1 MLAAA
6 PRITDAPAI
15 PPGPSRLRVL
25 DLLRFCAALG
35 VVLFHFGETRAWG
48 TSHAFPTLSTATVF
62 GVYGVRL
69 FFLISGFVILMSAW
83 GRTPGHFTASRI
95 ARLFPAYWASVLVL
109 GGLAVFGLTTDHR
122 PSLTELLANVT
133 MLQHG
138 FAVRDLEVV
147 YWTLWQE
154 LVFYALIACLAA
166 VGITYRRCLAFMG
179 AWVLLL
185 AIADR
190 VDADLLQVVLVP
202 FSAPYFIAGMALFLV
217 HRFGG
222 SLFPWLFVGVGWILG
237 LYTAL
242 SEGSP
247 VVRRYG
253 QALGSALVVG
263 VISLIFLVMVLVAVG
278 AFDRI
283 DWRWLTFLGA
293 LTYPLYLF
301 HHHIGFLVIRWLHPA
316 LGNRLTLPLA
326 VAAALVVAYGVHR
339 LVERPL
345 QPRMRAALDRS
356 LTADAGRVPLTE
368 TAVASAVS
376 PMAPPVPAV
385 SPPVPAVPPPASLP
399 VPAVPPPASLPVPLP
414 PGASAPHAEPTPGAG
429 YLPRGG

>member
-6 PRITDAPAI
+6 PRISDAQAI
-15 PPGPSRLRVL
+15 PSGPSRLRVL

-48 TSHAFPTLSTATVF
+48 TPNAFPALSAVTMF

-83 GRTPGHFTASRI
+83 GRTPGHFAASRI
-95 ARLFPAYWASVLVL
+95 ARLFPAYWASVLAL
-109 GGLAVFGLTTDHR
+109 GGLAVGGLITDHR
-122 PSLTELLANVT
+122 PSLTELLANIT

-138 FAVRDLEVV
+138 FGVRDLEIV

-190 VDADLLQVVLVP
+190 VNADLLQAVLVP
-202 FSAPYFIAGMALFLV
+202 FSAPYFIAGMALYLV

-222 SLFPWLFVGVGWILG
+222 SLFPWLFVGVGWTLG

-242 SEGSP
+242 DGEP
-247 VVRRYG
+247 TAVRKYG

-263 VISLIFLVMVLVAVG
+263 VISLIFLVMILVALG

-301 HHHIGFLVIRWLHPA
+301 HHHVGFLLIQWLHPA

-326 VAAALVVAYGVHR
+326 VAAALLVAYAVHR

-368 TAVASAVS
+368 TAAVS
-376 PMAPPVPAV
+376 PVSSIPAPVPTAVPAAV
-385 SPPVPAVPPPASLP
+385 SSPAPYAETT
-399 VPAVPPPASLPVPLP
+399 
-414 PGASAPHAEPTPGAG
+414 PGAS

>member
-6 PRITDAPAI
+6 PRIADASANPS
-15 PPGPSRLRVL
+15 GPSRLRVL

-35 VVLFHFGETRAWG
+35 VVVFHFAETRAWG
-48 TSHAFPTLSTATVF
+48 TPNAFPTLSAVTMF

-83 GRTPGHFTASRI
+83 GRTPGRFAASRI
-95 ARLFPAYWASVLVL
+95 ARLFPAYWASVLIL
-109 GGLAVFGLTTDHR
+109 GGLAVAGLITDHR
-122 PSLTELLANVT
+122 PSLTELLANMT

-138 FAVRDLEVV
+138 FSVRDLEIV

-154 LVFYALIACLAA
+154 LVFYALIACFAA
-166 VGITYRRCLAFMG
+166 VGITYRRCLGFMG

-190 VDADLLQVVLVP
+190 VNADLLQAVLVP
-202 FSAPYFIAGMALFLV
+202 FSAPYFIAGMALYLI

-222 SLFPWLFVGVGWILG
+222 SLFPWLFVGAGWTLG

-242 SEGSP
+242 DGEP
-247 VVRRYG
+247 TAIRRFG
-253 QALGSALVVG
+253 PALGSALVVG
-263 VISLIFLVMVLVAVG
+263 VISLIFLVMILVAVG
-278 AFDRI
+278 AFDRV
-283 DWRWLTFLGA
+283 DWRWLTFLGT

-301 HHHIGFLVIRWLHPA
+301 HHHVGFLLIQWLHPV
-316 LGNRLTLPLA
+316 LGNRVTLPLV
-326 VAAALVVAYGVHR
+326 VAAVLVVAYGVHR

-345 QPRMRAALDRS
+345 QPRMRAALERS
-356 LTADAGRVPLTE
+356 LAADAGRVRE
-368 TAVASAVS
+368 TAAGSATPSTSGPTPSTPGSV
-376 PMAPPVPAV
+376 PAGAEGATPGPVPAT
-385 SPPVPAVPPPASLP
+385 SAPAPAVVAPPSPYAQ
-399 VPAVPPPASLPVPLP
+399 
-414 PGASAPHAEPTPGAG
+414 GTAPRPS

>member
-6 PRITDAPAI
+6 PRIPDAPAI

-48 TSHAFPTLSTATVF
+48 TPNAFPALSAVTMF

-83 GRTPGHFTASRI
+83 GRTPGHFAASRI
-95 ARLFPAYWASVLVL
+95 ARLFPAYWASVLAL
-109 GGLAVFGLTTDHR
+109 GGLAVGGLITDHR
-122 PSLTELLANVT
+122 PSLTELLANMT

-138 FAVRDLEVV
+138 FRVRDLEIV

-190 VDADLLQVVLVP
+190 VDADLLQAVLVP
-202 FSAPYFIAGMALFLV
+202 FSAPYFIAGMALYLI

-222 SLFPWLFVGVGWILG
+222 SLFPWLFVGMGWILA
-237 LYTAL
+237 LYSAL
-242 SEGSP
+242 NEGP
-247 VVRRYG
+247 PAVRRYG

-263 VISLIFLVMVLVAVG
+263 VISLIFLVMILVAVG
-278 AFDRI
+278 AFVRI

-301 HHHIGFLVIRWLHPA
+301 HHHVGFLLIQWLHPV
-316 LGNRLTLPLA
+316 LGNRVTLPLA

-345 QPRMRAALDRS
+345 QPRMRAALERS
-356 LTADAGRVPLTE
+356 LTADSAHVPLPE
-368 TAVASAVS
+368 TAAASAVPVVSAPVS
-376 PMAPPVPAV
+376 PQLSAPV
-385 SPPVPAVPPPASLP
+385 SPPLRAPAPY
-399 VPAVPPPASLPVPLP
+399 
-414 PGASAPHAEPTPGAG
+414 AETPGTG

>member
-48 TSHAFPTLSTATVF
+48 TPNAFPGLSTVTVF

-83 GRTPGHFTASRI
+83 GRTPGHFAASRI

-109 GGLAVFGLTTDHR
+109 GGLAVGGLITDHR
-122 PSLTELLANVT
+122 PSLTELLANMT

-138 FAVRDLEVV
+138 FAVRDLEIV

-185 AIADR
+185 AIAHR
-190 VDADLLQVVLVP
+190 VNADLLQAVLVP

-222 SLFPWLFVGVGWILG
+222 SLFPWLFVGVGWTLA
-237 LYTAL
+237 LYTELDMETTA
-242 SEGSP
+242 S
-247 VVRRYG
+247 RRYG
-253 QALGSALVVG
+253 QALWSALVVG
-263 VISLIFLVMVLVAVG
+263 VISLIFLVMIFVAVG

-301 HHHIGFLVIRWLHPA
+301 HHHVGFLLIQWLHPV

-345 QPRMRAALDRS
+345 QPRMRAALERS

-368 TAVASAVS
+368 TAVVS
-376 PMAPPVPAV
+376 PVSSIPAPAPA
-385 SPPVPAVPPPASLP
+385 A
-399 VPAVPPPASLPVPLP
+399 VPLP
-414 PGASAPHAEPTPGAG
+414 PGAPAPYAETTPGAG

>member
-15 PPGPSRLRVL
+15 SPGPSRLRVL

-48 TSHAFPTLSTATVF
+48 TPNAFPALSAVTMF

-83 GRTPGHFTASRI
+83 GRTPGHFAASRI

-109 GGLAVFGLTTDHR
+109 GGLAVGGLITDHR
-122 PSLTELLANVT
+122 PSLTELLANMT

-138 FAVRDLEVV
+138 FRVRDLEIV

-190 VDADLLQVVLVP
+190 VNADLLQAVLVP
-202 FSAPYFIAGMALFLV
+202 FSAPYFIAGMALYLV

-222 SLFPWLFVGVGWILG
+222 SLFPWLFVGVGWVLG
-237 LYTAL
+237 LYAVLNEEPPAL
-242 SEGSP
+242 
-247 VVRRYG
+247 RRYG
-253 QALGSALVVG
+253 QALGSALVVA
-263 VISLIFLVMVLVAVG
+263 VISLIFLVMILVAVG
-278 AFDRI
+278 AFDRF
-283 DWRWLTFLGA
+283 DWRWLTFLGT

-301 HHHIGFLVIRWLHPA
+301 HHHVGFLLIQWLHPA
-316 LGNRLTLPLA
+316 LGNRVTLPLA
-326 VAAALVVAYGVHR
+326 VAAALLVAYGVHR

-356 LTADAGRVPLTE
+356 LTADAGRVPSATAE
-368 TAVASAVS
+368 TAAVS
-376 PMAPPVPAV
+376 PVSPTPPPV
-385 SPPVPAVPPPASLP
+385 SPPP
-399 VPAVPPPASLPVPLP
+399 VFP
-414 PGASAPHAEPTPGAG
+414 PGAPAPYAGTTPGAG